1 MRRLALAGVA
11 CAVAVLTLVPA
22 AAAHDRSPFAKGNAS
37 AHLLADWW
45 EVGLRAPVTDNPFTG
60 TADQCVRLS
69 RHVLGPVFA
78 GPDPVLT
85 LDCTVPRNTWIL
97 AVTFTTECSDAEE
110 PPFFG
115 ATPRERRA
123 CAIAANQGITT
134 NTVDIDGKTY
144 DVSRYRYQTPDR
156 KVRLPED
163 DLFEVD
169 ADQLRFT
176 ADGWAPLIEP
186 LKPGHH
192 VITIVT
198 AGEFPGSGGPVTLTG
213 ILNLEVTRR

>member
-1 MRRLALAGVA
+1 MRRVVLAGAV
-11 CAVAVLTLVPA
+11 CAVVALSLVPSTS
-22 AAAHDRSPFAKGNAS
+22 AHQRSPFAKGNAS
-37 AHLLADWW
+37 AYLLADWW
-45 EVGLRAPVTDNPFTG
+45 EVGLRAPVTENPFTG
-60 TADQCVRLS
+60 TADPCVKLN

-78 GPDPVLT
+78 GSDPVLT
-85 LDCTVPRNTWIL
+85 MDCAVPRNTWIL

-115 ATPRERRA
+115 ATPRARRA
-123 CAIAANQGITT
+123 CAIAANEGITD
-134 NTVDIDGKTY
+134 NTVAIDGKVY

-163 DLFEVD
+163 DLFGVD
-169 ADQLRFT
+169 ADTLRFG

-186 LKPGHH
+186 LKPGRH

-198 AGEFPGSGGPVTLTG
+198 SGEFPGSEGPVTLTG
-213 ILNLEVTRR
+213 ILNLEVKRR